1 MADRF
6 QISKVN
12 GSANVNAA
20 FDEEPAAANGTSA
33 NNAGGNAAADHAA
46 NGPATIV
53 PDTSHAHDNHLQPK
67 AAEGGENRRTS
78 RLSFRGFGQFLRKS
92 DAERKFSLAQLTKE
106 TLPRLDNYRISM
118 RNLKRPSIGE
128 LQGEAADQSITIPD
142 AAEPEP
148 TGGHIKLGWIVGVLI
163 PCLLNIWGVMLFLRL
178 SWVVAES
185 GILWSLI
192 IIAISAVVC
201 VITTLSLS
209 AISTNGEVKGGGVYF
224 IISRSLGPEFG
235 ASVGVVF
242 AFANAVSAS
251 MNTIGFCESLNVL
264 LKNNDLIIVD
274 NGINDIRIVGTIT
287 LLLLILICCVG
298 MEWETKA
305 QNFLI
310 VTIVLAIFNFL
321 IGAAIGPRGDE
332 DLISKG
338 FVGFSWSTLKEN
350 FGSDY
355 RLAEGVDHD
364 FFSVF
369 AIFFPSV
376 TGIQAGA
383 NICGDLK
390 DPGGAIPK
398 GTFWSLLIS
407 MTSYALF
414 VLFAGGAAVRD
425 ASGSPQDLVNGTI
438 IASELPCMSNN
449 SCEWGL
455 FNSYEMMQTM
465 SLWGPLIYAGCFAA
479 TLSTALTNL
488 LSVPRLVQ
496 ALGIDQIYPG
506 LIFFSKPYG
515 KHGEPY
521 RGYVLTFLI
530 STSFLLIGELNLI
543 APLISTFYLASYALI
558 NFCTFH
564 AAFVKPLGWRPT
576 FKYYNAWISLFGF
589 AMCVAIM
596 FLINYV
602 AAIITF
608 GIIFALYLVVMYRK
622 PDANWGST
630 TQAQQYKAALMAV
643 HRLQN
648 VSDHVKNYHPQ
659 VLVLAGDP
667 KARPPLVD
675 FGYLLTKNNSLM
687 FVGNIIPVRVGYKN
701 RLSLLKDGQK
711 YLDARKIKA
720 FYNVIDGFS
729 IEDGINALIKST
741 GFGKMS
747 PNIVLVGY
755 KPDWNRCRKEEVES
769 YFAILHNA
777 FSQRMGVAL
786 LRLPNG
792 LDFSELS
799 PEVTIPPN
807 SLGHMNTANAQGF
820 TNELM
825 PAANAASELLHI
837 DSNLNL
843 ASMDS
848 PSPNAS
854 FTMPQPAP
862 MPNMQRSSRSYKV
875 NNSDAAAITYHTKG
889 GSEVPQNV
897 LDAVTIFTRKQP
909 KGTIDVF
916 WLYDDGGLTILL
928 PYIISMRSHWQN
940 CKLRV
945 FTMCHGKDEEQEEK
959 SMASLLTKFRIKYS
973 ELIMLKGVTDQPR
986 HDTILKHKRLIE
998 PFRRSSRN
1006 EFGITDEELH
1016 SMAEKTQRQLR
1027 IHELVVKHSSN
1038 ASLVVMSLPMPR
1050 KEAISAPL
1058 YMSWLEMLT
1067 SDIKC
1072 PVALARGNQTP
1083 VLTLYS

>member
-20 FDEEPAAANGTSA
+20 FDAEPGCA
-33 NNAGGNAAADHAA
+33 NNNAAPAEHPP

-53 PDTSHAHDNHLQPK
+53 ADGGHAHDNHLQPK
-67 AAEGGENRRTS
+67 AAEGVENRRTS

-106 TLPRLDNYRISM
+106 SLPRLDNYRISM

-148 TGGHIKLGWIVGVLI
+148 TGGNIKLGWIVGVLI

-185 GILWSLI
+185 GIMWSLI
-192 IIAISAVVC
+192 IIAISTVVC

-264 LKNNDLIIVD
+264 LKNNGLIIVD
-274 NGINDIRIVGTIT
+274 NGINDIRIVGSIT
-287 LLLLILICCVG
+287 VLVLILICCVG

-321 IGAAIGPRGDE
+321 IGAAIGPRDDE
-332 DLISKG
+332 TLISKG
-338 FVGFSWSTLKEN
+338 FVGFSWSTFKEN
-350 FGSDY
+350 FVSDY
-355 RLAEGVDHD
+355 RYAEGVNHD

-390 DPGGAIPK
+390 DAGAAIPK
-398 GTFWSLLIS
+398 GTFWALLIS

-425 ASGSPQDLVNGTI
+425 ASGFPQDLINGTI
-438 IASELPCMSNN
+438 VPSELPCMHDG
-449 SCEWGL
+449 SCTWGL
-455 FNSYEMMQTM
+455 FNSYEMMQLM

-506 LIFFSKPYG
+506 LIYFSKPYG

-521 RGYVLTFLI
+521 RGYVLTYFI

-602 AAIITF
+602 AAILTF

-667 KARPPLVD
+667 KTRPPLVD

-701 RLSLLKDGQK
+701 RLNLLKDGQK

-729 IEDGINALIKST
+729 IEDGINALIKTT

-755 KPDWNRCRKEEVES
+755 KPDWNSCRKEEVES

-792 LDFSELS
+792 LDFSELT
-799 PEVTIPPN
+799 PEVTMPEGN
-807 SLGHMNTANAQGF
+807 LGHLQTANAQGF
-820 TNELM
+820 ANELL

-854 FTMPQPAP
+854 FTMPQQAP
-862 MPNMQRSSRSYKV
+862 MPNMQRGARSYKV

-889 GSEVPQNV
+889 GSEVPKTI
-897 LDAVTIFTRKQP
+897 LDAMTIFTRKQA

-945 FTMCHGKDEEQEEK
+945 FTMCHGRDEEQEEK

-973 ELIMLKGVTDQPR
+973 ELIMLKGVQDQPR
-986 HDTILKHKRLIE
+986 HDTMLKHKRLIE
-998 PFRRSSRN
+998 PFRRSPRN

>member
-6 QISKVN
+6 QITKVN
-12 GSANVNAA
+12 GTTNVGYEGDACPA
-20 FDEEPAAANGTSA
+20 PTDQPDGAHPAAT
-33 NNAGGNAAADHAA
+33 GN
-46 NGPATIV
+46 
-53 PDTSHAHDNHLQPK
+53 DNHLQPK
-67 AAEGGENRRTS
+67 AANDTGENRRSS
-78 RLSFRGFGQFLRKS
+78 RLSFRGFGHFLRKS

-106 TLPRLDNYRISM
+106 SLPRLDNYRISM

-128 LQGEAADQSITIPD
+128 LQGEAADQSITIPEP
-142 AAEPEP
+142 EPEP

-185 GILWSLI
+185 GILQSLI
-192 IIAISAVVC
+192 IITISAVVC

-264 LKNNDLIIVD
+264 LKNNGLKIVD
-274 NGINDIRIVGTIT
+274 NGINDIRIVGSVTV
-287 LLLLILICCVG
+287 LVLILICCVG

-310 VTIVLAIFNFL
+310 VTIVLAIFNFI
-321 IGAAIGPRGDE
+321 IGAAIGPNGNE
-332 DLISKG
+332 EHISKG
-338 FVGFSWSTLKEN
+338 FVGFSWSTFKEN

-355 RLAEGVDHD
+355 RYAEGVNHD

-390 DPGGAIPK
+390 DAGAAIPK

-414 VLFAGGAAVRD
+414 VLFAGGAAMRD
-425 ASGSPQDLVNGTI
+425 ASGNPADLVNGTLI
-438 IASELPCMSNN
+438 PSQLPCMTNGT
-449 SCEWGL
+449 CTWGL
-455 FNSYEMMQTM
+455 FNSYEMMQEM

-521 RGYVLTFLI
+521 RGYVLTFI
-530 STSFLLIGELNLI
+530 ITTGFLLIGELNLI

-622 PDANWGST
+622 PEANWGST

-659 VLVLAGDP
+659 VLVLSGDP

-687 FVGNIIPVRVGYKN
+687 FVANIIPVRVGYKN
-701 RLSLLKDGQK
+701 RQNLVKDGQK

-729 IEDGINALIKST
+729 LEDGINALTKST

-769 YFAILHNA
+769 YFSILHNA

-799 PEVTIPPN
+799 SEVTMPAN
-807 SLGHMNTANAQGF
+807 GMGHMHTANAQGF

-843 ASMDS
+843 AGMDS
-848 PSPNAS
+848 PNTSY
-854 FTMPQPAP
+854 TMPQPPP
-862 MPNMQRSSRSYKV
+862 MPNIQRNSRSYKV
-875 NNSDAAAITYHTKG
+875 NNSEEPAVTYHTKG
-889 GSEVPQNV
+889 GSDIPQNL
-897 LDAVTIFTRKQP
+897 LDAMTIFTRKQP

-945 FTMCHGKDEEQEEK
+945 FAMCHGKDEEQEEK

-973 ELIMLKGVTDQPR
+973 ELIMLKGVSEQPR
-986 HDTILKHKRLIE
+986 QDTVQKHKRLIE
-998 PFRRSSRN
+998 PFRRGARN
-1006 EFGITDEELH
+1006 EFGITDEELQ
-1016 SMAEKTQRQLR
+1016 SMSEKTNRQLR

-1067 SDIKC
+1067 SDMKC

>member
-1 MADRF
+1 MGDRF

-12 GSANVNAA
+12 GTA
-20 FDEEPAAANGTSA
+20 
-33 NNAGGNAAADHAA
+33 NAGYDGDA
-46 NGPATIV
+46 GPAHVEQTDAV
-53 PDTSHAHDNHLQPK
+53 HPPSSHENHLQPK
-67 AAEGGENRRTS
+67 PSGETGENRRSS
-78 RLSFRGFGQFLRKS
+78 RLSFRGFGHFLRKS

-106 TLPRLDNYRISM
+106 SLPRLDNYRISM

-142 AAEPEP
+142 PEPEP
-148 TGGHIKLGWIVGVLI
+148 VGGHIKLGWIIGVLI

-178 SWVVAES
+178 SWVVAEA
-185 GILWSLI
+185 GILQTLI
-192 IIAISAVVC
+192 IITISAVVC

-264 LKNNDLIIVD
+264 LKNNGLKIVD
-274 NGINDIRIVGTIT
+274 NGINDIRIVGSVVV
-287 LLLLILICCVG
+287 LVLILICCVG

-310 VTIVLAIFNFL
+310 VTIVLAIFNFV
-321 IGAAIGPRGDE
+321 IGAAIGPNGNE
-332 DLISKG
+332 DLVSKG
-338 FVGFSWSTLKEN
+338 FVGFSWSTFKEN

-355 RLAEGVDHD
+355 RYAEGVNHD

-390 DPGGAIPK
+390 DAGAAIPK
-398 GTFWSLLIS
+398 GTFWALLIS
-407 MTSYALF
+407 MSSYALF

-425 ASGSPQDLVNGTI
+425 ASGFAGDLVNGTI
-438 IASELPCMSNN
+438 IPSELPCLSEGN
-449 SCEWGL
+449 CTWGL
-455 FNSYEMMQTM
+455 FNSYEMMQEM

-521 RGYVLTFLI
+521 RGYVLTFI
-530 STSFLLIGELNLI
+530 ITTGFLLIGELNLI

-589 AMCVAIM
+589 AMCVIIM

-622 PDANWGST
+622 PEANWGST

-643 HRLQN
+643 TRLQN

-659 VLVLAGDP
+659 VLVLSGDP
-667 KARPPLVD
+667 KTRPPLVD

-687 FVGNIIPVRVGYKN
+687 FVANIIPVSRLKKFVVIWEIIFLPHQVRVGYKN
-701 RLSLLKDGQK
+701 RQHMVKDGQK

-729 IEDGINALIKST
+729 LEDGINALTKST
-741 GFGKMS
+741 GFGKMA

-769 YFAILHNA
+769 YFSILYNA

-799 PEVTIPPN
+799 SEVTLPAN
-807 SLGHMNTANAQGF
+807 GMGHMHTANAQGF

-843 ASMDS
+843 AGMDS
-848 PSPNAS
+848 PNSS
-854 FTMPQPAP
+854 YTIPQPAP
-862 MPNMQRSSRSYKV
+862 MPNMQRNSRSYKV
-875 NNSDAAAITYHTKG
+875 NGSDEPAVTYHTKG
-889 GSEVPQNV
+889 GSDIPQN
-897 LDAVTIFTRKQP
+897 LLEAMTIFTRKQP

-940 CKLRV
+940 SKLRV
-945 FTMCHGKDEEQEEK
+945 FAMCHGKDEEQEEK

-973 ELIMLKGVTDQPR
+973 ELIMLKGVSEQPR
-986 HDTILKHKRLIE
+986 TETVLKHKRLIE
-998 PFRRSSRN
+998 PFRRGASN
-1006 EFGITDEELH
+1006 EFGITDEELQ
-1016 SMAEKTQRQLR
+1016 SMSEKTNRQLR
-1027 IHELVVKHSSN
+1027 IHELVVKHSSS

-1067 SDIKC
+1067 SDMKC